1 MLEVMVNGCY
11 GKMGQIVCDLIE
23 QNENLVLKCG
33 FDKNITGEFAFPV
46 YDKIENIVEKP
57 DVIIDFSIPVATLT
71 ILQYAV
77 SNHVPIVIATTG
89 FTNEEE
95 LIIKEASKKIP
106 IFKSANMS
114 YDIMI
119 MKKLV
124 QWLAPL
130 LKNTDI
136 EITETHHNRKIDSPS
151 GTAQMLAD
159 SINKSLGN
167 SLYYEYNRHD
177 KHEKRN
183 KNEIGINSLIK
194 FLYNTTNPFLLV
206 CLTSSSN
213 TSLLST
219 FSLNSFL
226 ISFIFACLQ
235 DINTL
240 PCPSFNFNTS
250 AFILSPTLYSSAGS
264 SPFSLKYSF
273 LGIIPSA
280 L

>member
-1 MLEVMVNGCY
+1 MLEAMVNGCY

-183 KNEIGINSLIK
+183 KNEIGINSIRGGNIVGEHTVQFFGEYETFEIK
-194 FLYNTTNPFLLV
+194 HTSYSRNLFAEGALKAADFIVTKSNGLYNMEDMF
-206 CLTSSSN
+206 
-213 TSLLST
+213 
-219 FSLNSFL
+219 
-226 ISFIFACLQ
+226 
-235 DINTL
+235 
-240 PCPSFNFNTS
+240 
-250 AFILSPTLYSSAGS
+250 
-264 SPFSLKYSF
+264 K
-273 LGIIPSA
+273 
-280 L
+280 

>member
-183 KNEIGINSLIK
+183 KNEIGINSIRGGNIVGEHTVQFFCEYETFEIK
-194 FLYNTTNPFLLV
+194 HTSYSRNLFAEGALKAADFIVTKSNGLYNMEDMF
-206 CLTSSSN
+206 
-213 TSLLST
+213 
-219 FSLNSFL
+219 
-226 ISFIFACLQ
+226 
-235 DINTL
+235 
-240 PCPSFNFNTS
+240 
-250 AFILSPTLYSSAGS
+250 
-264 SPFSLKYSF
+264 K
-273 LGIIPSA
+273 
-280 L
+280 

>member
-57 DVIIDFSIPVATLT
+57 DVIIDFSIRVATLT

-183 KNEIGINSLIK
+183 KNEIGINSIRGGNIVGEHTVQFFGEYETFEIK
-194 FLYNTTNPFLLV
+194 HTSYSRNLFAEGALKAADFIVTKSNGLYNMEDMF
-206 CLTSSSN
+206 
-213 TSLLST
+213 
-219 FSLNSFL
+219 
-226 ISFIFACLQ
+226 
-235 DINTL
+235 
-240 PCPSFNFNTS
+240 
-250 AFILSPTLYSSAGS
+250 
-264 SPFSLKYSF
+264 K
-273 LGIIPSA
+273 
-280 L
+280 

>member
-183 KNEIGINSLIK
+183 KNEIGINSIRGGNNVGEHTVQFFGEYETFEIK
-194 FLYNTTNPFLLV
+194 HTSYSRNLFAEGALKAADFIVTKSNGLYNMEDMF
-206 CLTSSSN
+206 
-213 TSLLST
+213 
-219 FSLNSFL
+219 
-226 ISFIFACLQ
+226 
-235 DINTL
+235 
-240 PCPSFNFNTS
+240 
-250 AFILSPTLYSSAGS
+250 
-264 SPFSLKYSF
+264 K
-273 LGIIPSA
+273 
-280 L
+280 